1 MGQGEK
7 DWGPPSHS
15 ERCGW
20 KAGGELTGAS
30 SDLTPPISLDAVQWI
45 PGVLFGEGFFP
56 KVLEAPLGI
65 PHIDALGPAGIFW
78 RRGGGC
84 PLGIDPE
91 NGILRQIS
99 VSARDFAREDTNWAQ
114 NVALIQETQRCSL
127 FIGRDVT

>member
-1 MGQGEK
+1 MEG
-7 DWGPPSHS
+7 WG
-15 ERCGW
+15 G
-20 KAGGELTGAS
+20 KANRSILRPQPAHFFGCNTV
-30 SDLTPPISLDAVQWI
+30 DPR
-45 PGVLFGEGFFP
+45 GVFGEGFFS

-99 VSARDFAREDTNWAQ
+99 VSARYFAREDTNWAQ
-114 NVALIQETQRCSL
+114 DVALIQETQRCGSL
-127 FIGRDVT
+127 IHTKRKEET